1 MSFLAKL
8 ADPEWRIAHKP
19 ASIWVAAFWGAFG
32 GVLMF
37 LAALAGLIPNWV
49 FGLLCIGMSVTFA
62 IARLLNQPGAV

>member
-1 MSFLAKL
+1 MKL
-8 ADPEWRIAHKP
+8 LDPEWRIAHKL

-37 LAALAGLIPNWV
+37 LPALIGMVPNWILGTLMIV
-49 FGLLCIGMSVTFA
+49 MSLTFA